1 MLLSARLPSPRLA
14 FSTRAGPE
22 ILCTS
27 TPADSRQTPPS
38 PPPSQRPFL
47 ARLWPPEWLNPDAA
61 RVDLRQQDPTR
72 SGPACHP
79 WEKQRILYIPPWPP
93 ISDSGA
99 PITPMS

>member
-1 MLLSARLPSPRLA
+1 MLLSARLPSPRLCT
-14 FSTRAGPE
+14 STPAGPE

-61 RVDLRQQDPTR
+61 RVDLRQADPTR
-72 SGPACHP
+72 PGPACHP
-79 WEKQRILYIPPWPP
+79 WEKQRILLYTAYIPLIYRHGRPL
-93 ISDSGA
+93 
-99 PITPMS
+99 